1 MEKQNVLNLD
11 PEIHLPTED
20 AAVKAS
26 TTTTTANPV
35 VVRDIVTIVLDPDLL
50 HHTIA
55 TTIVHGEEIENTTM
69 KVTKIQRSA
78 DVDFDFYLYF
88 FFSNFVSL
96 PSACIFSYPP
106 KQVPY
111 SNVINIY
118 IYWTLFFFT
127 TLSISTL

>member
-11 PEIHLPTED
+11 PEIHLPIED

-55 TTIVHGEEIENTTM
+55 TTIVHAEEIENTTM
-69 KVTKIQRSA
+69 KVTKIQKA
-78 DVDFDFYLYF
+78 NGADVMDVDFDFYLYF
-88 FFSNFVSL
+88 FSF
-96 PSACIFSYPP
+96 
-106 KQVPY
+106 Q
-111 SNVINIY
+111 
-118 IYWTLFFFT
+118 TLFHCHRLVSFLIHPNKFLFL
-127 TLSISTL
+127 TL

>member
-11 PEIHLPTED
+11 PEIHLPIED

-55 TTIVHGEEIENTTM
+55 TTIVHAEEIENTTM
-69 KVTKIQRSA
+69 KVTKIQKA
-78 DVDFDFYLYF
+78 NGADVMDVDFDFICICISSFL
-88 FFSNFVSL
+88 FSNFVSL
-96 PSACIFSYPP
+96 PSTCIFSYPS
-106 KQVPY
+106 KQVP
-111 SNVINIY
+111 
-118 IYWTLFFFT
+118 FF
-127 TLSISTL
+127 

>member
-11 PEIHLPTED
+11 PEIHLPIED

-55 TTIVHGEEIENTTM
+55 TTIVHAEEIENTTM
-69 KVTKIQRSA
+69 KVTKIQKA
-78 DVDFDFYLYF
+78 NGADVMDVDFDFICICISSSL
-88 FFSNFVSL
+88 FSNFVSL

-106 KQVPY
+106 KQVP
-111 SNVINIY
+111 
-118 IYWTLFFFT
+118 FF
-127 TLSISTL
+127 